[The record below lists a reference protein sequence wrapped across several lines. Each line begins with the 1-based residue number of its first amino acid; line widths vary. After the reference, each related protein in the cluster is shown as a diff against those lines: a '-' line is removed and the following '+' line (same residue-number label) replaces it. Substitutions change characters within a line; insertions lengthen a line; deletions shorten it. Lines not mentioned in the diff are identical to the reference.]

1 MQIALAGSPL
11 LLLGGT
17 MRATGFFLFSSVLVA
32 TSIGSSAFA
41 DEDTCKLV
49 GDLGEKIMTLRQ
61 NRASLQSTLVDVKAT
76 MDPKFHASLEDMIIA
91 AYEVPAYNSDELK
104 KRAIGDFRDQT
115 QLGCMKGRKKA
126 D

>member
-1 MQIALAGSPL
+1 MKSVVIASTFLLALSGL
-11 LLLGGT
+11 L
-17 MRATGFFLFSSVLVA
+17 
-32 TSIGSSAFA
+32 TSAA
-41 DEDTCKLV
+41 NEDDTCKLV
-49 GDLGEKIMTLRQ
+49 GDLGERIMRLRQ

-126 D
+126 V